1 MTNKSN
7 GLEIPLFLERHPTL
21 HAIGTK
27 AATIN
32 ITNLVRRKSGITHDN
47 SSMDGFDSLKR
58 EATKLE
64 RNLEDKVARYQQVR
78 TCVCLCL
85 CVSVSLCMLQETG
98 RSLRQTTSVL
108 FSLPQN
114 VLIQISFASSS
125 RIVGAISFLRQF
137 Q

>member
-78 TCVCLCL
+78 MCVCLCL
-85 CVSVSLCMLQETG
+85 CVCLCVCCKRLGVVFDKPRRFCFRFRRMCSYKSLLHRHHE
-98 RSLRQTTSVL
+98 
-108 FSLPQN
+108 
-114 VLIQISFASSS
+114 
-125 RIVGAISFLRQF
+125 
-137 Q
+137 